1 MMYDKMRATV
11 KGTDCE
17 GNRFVEELEFNM
29 LPPKDNNYYGTGYYM
44 NVKRYTNYYPKP
56 MVELCDVR
64 YEKTTDIEILAD
76 RYIKNYYGK
85 NAEDI
90 EKQFPSVCLD

>member
-1 MMYDKMRATV
+1 MEVSHYVD
-11 KGTDCE
+11 
-17 GNRFVEELEFNM
+17 
-29 LPPKDNNYYGTGYYM
+29 DNGM
-44 NVKRYTNYYPKP
+44 NVIRHTKDYPKP

-64 YEKTTDIEILAD
+64 YERTTDVEILAD

-85 NAEDI
+85 NAEEV